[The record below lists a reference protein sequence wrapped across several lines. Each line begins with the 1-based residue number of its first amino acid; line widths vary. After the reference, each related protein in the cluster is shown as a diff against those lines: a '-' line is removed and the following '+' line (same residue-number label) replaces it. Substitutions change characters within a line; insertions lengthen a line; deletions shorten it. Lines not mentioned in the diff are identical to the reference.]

1 MSFLQLVLSLDKTKE
16 EIILLWRICQFDRYR
31 NISLSLKNVMF
42 VMSVIA
48 QLVLGGVFCGNQSN
62 CRNCRICRICILIG
76 ECWNGVDSLEILEI
90 LEHCRICKIAW
101 KGWKVMNDWNVRNV
115 SGATGVTGVAFVRT
129 CGWNAWN
136 VIGRSCKT
144 HGCISRRSPCL
155 LCVEFLFWNEG
166 LFALWNVVVVLEELF
181 VFCM

>member
-16 EIILLWRICQFDRYR
+16 GINSILGNMSSWHLDRYR
-31 NISLSLKNVMF
+31 NISLSLNVMF

-76 ECWNGVDSLEILEI
+76 ECWNGVDSLEILE
-90 LEHCRICKIAW
+90 HCRIAWKAGRLWMTGMSWMSLEQLELPGMSCKI
-101 KGWKVMNDWNVRNV
+101 
-115 SGATGVTGVAFVRT
+115 
-129 CGWNAWN
+129 
-136 VIGRSCKT
+136 

-155 LCVEFLFWNEG
+155 LCVEFLE
-166 LFALWNVVVVLEELF
+166 LDCSTRRALCLLHVEFSVLCTCRIGAGIGAWRIL
-181 VFCM
+181 

>member
-1 MSFLQLVLSLDKTKE
+1 M
-16 EIILLWRICQFDRYR
+16 
-31 NISLSLKNVMF
+31 NVCRMF
-42 VMSVIA
+42 VIT
-48 QLVLGGVFCGNQSN
+48 QLVLGGVFNGNQSN
-62 CRNCRICRICILIG
+62 CRICILIG
-76 ECWNGVDSLEILEI
+76 ECWNGVDSLEILE
-90 LEHCRICKIAW
+90 HCRICRIAW

-115 SGATGVTGVAFVRT
+115 FGAIGVTGVAFVRT

-144 HGCISRRSPCL
+144 HRWISRRSPCL